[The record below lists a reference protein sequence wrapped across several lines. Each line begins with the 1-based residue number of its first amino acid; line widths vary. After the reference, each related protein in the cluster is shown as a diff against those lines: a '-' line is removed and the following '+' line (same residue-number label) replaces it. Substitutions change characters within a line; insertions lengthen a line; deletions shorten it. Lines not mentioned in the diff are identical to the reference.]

1 MPPANQ
7 TVWSRIPLWVR
18 WVAGSVLVLVLGLVL
33 LFTAFDWNWARGPLG
48 RYLSA
53 RTGRVVHIDGPL
65 AVRLKGGM
73 ITVQIEQLGVDNAP
87 WAGTEPLFKADRIAT
102 GIELGKLF
110 TGHLVLP
117 YLELDNAAMSLT
129 RDAQGRANW
138 GAAARGSS
146 GVGPR
151 LPLIRHVAV
160 KDAAFELSD
169 AIRHMHLKATL
180 NATEGD
186 PGSGVEPFALRGEGT
201 LNRESFHMKFAGG
214 ALVELR
220 TDRPYEFDLDVEAVG
235 SHLLA
240 HGQLARPFD
249 FSQLDAELQING
261 RNMGNLYYL
270 IGLAL
275 PYTPPYHVKGHLHAA
290 GPTVTFTEAVAKVGS
305 SDLHGQLT
313 VTLDRDRPRIKA
325 DLISKSL
332 NLDDLTPAFGKGIPE
347 PSHSGSEPPPPPPAP
362 TGSGDTLLP
371 TYTFEFERLKTTDAE
386 VHLHADSLQ
395 TAKIPAQNADINVD
409 IDDGVLNIDPFVV
422 RLPEGAFKGSLHTDT
437 RKPVAVSQLELT
449 VSDIKLD
456 QLKGKGDAPAP
467 LAGTL
472 QARMHLE
479 GEGNSVH
486 DFAANAKGKIVA
498 VLPHGEIRQAFAEL
512 TGINVAKGLG
522 LLLSGNQQRTEIRC
536 GLADFSVEQGDA
548 RLTQAKV
555 DTDVVLMTG
564 SGDVNFASEALNID
578 INGQP
583 KHLHF
588 VRLRTPIT
596 VRGTFKHP
604 SIGISATKAIGQ
616 GGIAA
621 ALAALTPVAALLAFV
636 DPGLAKNENCL
647 ALMQSANEQGLAT
660 KTAQP

>member
-1 MPPANQ
+1 MPRADK
-7 TVWSRIPLWVR
+7 TFWSYIPSWVR
-18 WVAGSVLVLVLGLVL
+18 WVAGSALVLVLGLVL
-33 LFTAFDWNWARGPLG
+33 LFTVFDWNWARGPLAH
-48 RYLSA
+48 YLSA
-53 RTGRVVHIDGPL
+53 RTGHVVHIDGPL
-65 AVRLKGGM
+65 AVRLQGGV
-73 ITVQIEQLGVDNAP
+73 ITVRIEQLGVDNAP
-87 WAGTEPLFKADRIAT
+87 WAGTQPLFKADRIAT

-117 YLELDNAAMSLT
+117 YLELDHAAMSLT

-138 GAAARGSS
+138 GATARSS

-160 KDAAFELSD
+160 KDAVFELSD
-169 AIRHMHLKATL
+169 AIRHLHLKATL
-180 NATEGD
+180 QATEGD
-186 PGSGVEPFALRGEGT
+186 PGSGAEPFALRGEGT
-201 LNRESFHMKFAGG
+201 LNREAFHMKFAGA

-220 TDRPYEFDLDVEAVG
+220 TDQPYAFDLDVEAVG

-249 FSQLDAELQING
+249 LSQLDADLQVNG
-261 RNMGNLYYL
+261 RNMANLYYL
-270 IGLAL
+270 IGLAM
-275 PYTPPYHVKGHLHAA
+275 PYTPPYQVKGHVHAA
-290 GPTVTFTEAVAKVGS
+290 GPTVTLTQAVAQVGS

-325 DLISKSL
+325 DLASRSL
-332 NLDDLTPAFGKGIPE
+332 NLHDLTPAFGKGIAE
-347 PSHSGSEPPPPPPAP
+347 PSHSGSEPPLPAPEP

-371 TYTFEFERLKTTDAE
+371 TYTFEFQRLKTTDAE

-409 IDDGVLNIDPFVV
+409 IDDGVLRIDPFVV

-449 VSDIKLD
+449 VSDIQLE

-467 LAGTL
+467 LAGIL

-486 DFAANAKGKIVA
+486 DFAANAKGQIAA

-522 LLLSGNQQRTEIRC
+522 LLLSGSQQRSEIRC
-536 GLADFSVEQGDA
+536 GIVDFSVEQGDA
-548 RLTQAKV
+548 RLAQAKV
-555 DTDVVLMTG
+555 DTAVVLVTG
-564 SGDVNFASEALNID
+564 SGDVNLASESLNID

-583 KHLHF
+583 KHLHL

-596 VRGTFKHP
+596 VRGTLRHP
-604 SIGISATKAIGQ
+604 SLGISATKAIGQ

-636 DPGLAKNENCL
+636 DPGLAKNEDCL
-647 ALMQSANEQGLAT
+647 ALMQSANEAGLPT
-660 KTAQP
+660 RTAQP